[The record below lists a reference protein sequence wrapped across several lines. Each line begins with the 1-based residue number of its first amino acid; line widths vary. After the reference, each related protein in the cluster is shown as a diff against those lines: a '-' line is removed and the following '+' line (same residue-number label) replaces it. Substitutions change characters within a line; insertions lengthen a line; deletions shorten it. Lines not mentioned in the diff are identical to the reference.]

1 MQPEAMSVES
11 LLALYLVDL
20 SHARQVADLSLAI
33 FDAVAARYD
42 LPASQR
48 RLLEIGALLHNV
60 GMTTD
65 PPAHHLVGR
74 DIVLRH
80 PLSELS
86 PREQHM
92 VACMVAFHRKRVRP
106 EQEPAYL
113 ALGKRGQQAAL
124 QLAAIL
130 RVADGLDYCQS
141 QSTSLI
147 ELVAADK
154 TLTLYL
160 TGPHAEEDGARAVAK
175 ADLWHKLFGERMHAV
190 SMELDQAAPAAITH
204 EASLAAPE
212 DAAPDVPSASPAA
225 IPAAHEGEPPGSS
238 HPNTGAATASEHSD
252 DSTDQADADDEQAL
266 LAPWYA
272 EPTAP
277 LAELGRVLLRRHLRR
292 LRAAE
297 RAVRADK
304 EIEAVHALRVAT
316 RRLRSTLRLLTPVYH
331 GGDLRALSKGVG
343 RIGRAAGAV
352 RDRDVLLADLAARTG
367 QMPPTL
373 SEELVVLKA
382 ALNAERQS
390 AHAKLL
396 AFLETERYADFLRCF
411 AKAMNDLSA
420 WDDGP
425 RVRDLGGSTIWRHYE
440 ALRAHDRDGLP
451 TEIEA
456 LHMMRID
463 GKRMR
468 YVLELFSDTLGT
480 HADAAVQPLVAVQD
494 HLGIL
499 NDIAV
504 AGDLLAPHAH
514 ADATGP
520 VVSAYLALRE
530 QQATQMLAELP
541 ACWQQLADEHYR
553 RTLMELI
560 VRL

>member
-1 MQPEAMSVES
+1 VQLEATSVDS
-11 LLALYLVDL
+11 LLALYQVDL

-33 FDAVAARYD
+33 FDAIAARYD
-42 LPASQR
+42 LPPSRR
-48 RLLEIGALLHNV
+48 RLLELGALLHNV

-65 PPAHHLVGR
+65 PPAHHIVGR

-80 PLSELS
+80 QLGELN
-86 PREQHM
+86 PREQLL
-92 VACMVAFHRKRVRP
+92 VACLVAFHRKRVRP
-106 EQEPAYL
+106 EQEPAYM
-113 ALGKRGQQAAL
+113 ALGKRGQQTAL

-141 QSTSLI
+141 QSTSLV
-147 ELVAADK
+147 ELVPAEQ

-175 ADLWHKLFGERMHAV
+175 ADLWYKIFGERLHAV
-190 SMELDQAAPAAITH
+190 SMELDRAALTPEPLPAGSE
-204 EASLAAPE
+204 EAVIGAP
-212 DAAPDVPSASPAA
+212 PASPAA
-225 IPAAHEGEPPGSS
+225 SPAAHDEAHADIQHSNQAKAGPE
-238 HPNTGAATASEHSD
+238 HP
-252 DSTDQADADDEQAL
+252 DDEPDEPEAEDEAAL

-297 RAVRADK
+297 RDVRADK
-304 EIEAVHALRVAT
+304 DSEAVHALRVAT
-316 RRLRSTLRLLTPVYH
+316 RRLRSTLRLLAPVDR
-331 GGDLRALSKGVG
+331 GSDLRRLSKGVG

-352 RDRDVLLADLAARTG
+352 RDRDVLLADLEARAD
-367 QMPPTL
+367 QLPRTL
-373 SEELVVLKA
+373 SEELVALKS
-382 ALNAERQS
+382 ALRAERRS
-390 AHAKLL
+390 AHNKLL
-396 AFLETERYADFLRCF
+396 AFITSDDYAGFLYRF
-411 AKAMNDLSA
+411 AKTMNDLTA
-420 WDDGP
+420 WDNGP
-425 RVRDLGGSTIWRHYE
+425 RVRDLGGSTILRHYE

-480 HADAAVQPLVAVQD
+480 HADAAVQPLVAFQD

-504 AGDLLAPHAH
+504 ADDVLAAHAH

-520 VVSAYLALRE
+520 AVSAYLALRE
-530 QQATQMLAELP
+530 QQATRMLAELP
-541 ACWQQLADEHYR
+541 ACWARLADQSYR

-560 VRL
+560 VNL